1 MLFDQLPLFKIDPGH
16 GNGLMMAEAEA
27 EAAPDVG
34 NRYAP
39 LQLQLLLGVNQ

>member
-27 EAAPDVG
+27 APDVG